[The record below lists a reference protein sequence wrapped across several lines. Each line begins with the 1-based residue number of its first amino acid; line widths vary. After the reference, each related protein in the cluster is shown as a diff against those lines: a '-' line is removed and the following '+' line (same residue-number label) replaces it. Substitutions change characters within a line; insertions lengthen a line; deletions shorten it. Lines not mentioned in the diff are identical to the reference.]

1 MFEGKPRT
9 LFFRFAVPQM
19 IGLLFNSVYT
29 IVDGVFIGHR
39 LGREAMAAAAVAVP
53 LIEILISAAI
63 AAGSGAGVLIAARR
77 GAGDGPG
84 ARRLFNTAAWMLA
97 IAGGAVALLGNLFL
111 APLARLLG
119 ATLEVLE
126 PACGYLWFIVTFSP
140 FQLFSFLLG
149 GMARNDG
156 RPKLAMTAMILGA
169 GSNILLDYLFMY
181 PLNLGIRGAALATA
195 LGPVFSVLI
204 LLPHF
209 LRRRGELYFVPCPVL
224 CRRWLSDARDILVCG
239 VPSFIMEFSI
249 GIVTFLYNFAITR
262 SGYGKL
268 GLAAYLVIGYLMLII
283 MTLFLGLAEGLQ
295 PVFSHFMATGERE
308 QGLAMRRF
316 SIGAFLGVG
325 IVSCLLIFTCSR
337 WFYLLF
343 APEDPEL
350 VAFAASKS
358 IPYFCGFFLTGFN
371 ILMISFWQAT
381 QETGRALAVSLL
393 RSVILPPLL
402 MALLPLALGR
412 EALWP
417 CQSAADGLAA
427 LCVISRMRTRACTP
441 PKSVV

>member
-1 MFEGKPRT
+1 MFEGKSRT

-53 LIEILISAAI
+53 LIEILISVAI
-63 AAGSGAGVLIAARR
+63 AAGSGAGVLIAARL
-77 GAGDGPG
+77 GAGDREG
-84 ARRLFNTAAWMLA
+84 ARRLFNTAAGMLA
-97 IAGGAVALLGNLFL
+97 AAGVLVALLGNLFL

-119 ATLEVLE
+119 ASPEILE

-156 RPKLAMTAMILGA
+156 RPRLAMTAMILGA
-169 GSNILLDYLFMY
+169 GSNILLDYVFMY
-181 PLNLGIRGAALATA
+181 PLNLGIRGAAMATA
-195 LGPVFSVLI
+195 LGPIFSVLI

-209 LRRRGELYFVPCPVL
+209 LGRRGELYFAPCPL
-224 CRRWLSDARDILVCG
+224 RRRWLSDAGGILVCG
-239 VPSFIMEFSI
+239 VPSFVMEFSI
-249 GIVTFLYNFAITR
+249 GIVTFLYNFAIAR
-262 SGYGKL
+262 WGYGEL

-283 MTLFLGLAEGLQ
+283 LTLFLGMAEGLQ
-295 PVFSHFMATGERE
+295 PVFSRFMATGERE
-308 QGLAMRRF
+308 RGLAMRRF
-316 SIGAFLGVG
+316 STGAFLGVG
-325 IVSCLLIFTCSR
+325 LVSCLLVFTCSR
-337 WFYLLF
+337 WFFLAF

-350 VAFAASKS
+350 IAFAVDRVV
-358 IPYFCGFFLTGFN
+358 PYFCGFFLTGFN

-393 RSVILPPLL
+393 RSVILPP
-402 MALLPLALGR
+402 ALLLILPPLLGR
-412 EALWP
+412 EALWV
-417 CQSAADGLAA
+417 CQSAADA
-427 LCVISRMRTRACTP
+427 LTALFVIFFLVFSRL
-441 PKSVV
+441 S